1 VPSWDGNDD
10 TLTRWINRVNALAIL
25 SDDVQE
31 ELGSIVPRRFT
42 GNAEIWYYSI
52 HQDVRSRYERSWTT
66 LREAI
71 TGYYMNDQWLER
83 QRIRATSA
91 RFRDA
96 TSPRELPTEYVLR
109 KLNLIDMVYNYTQTE
124 QIRLIMQEAPSA
136 WTPIIQPQNCRT
148 MVELQNAIKYHE
160 ENLVD

>member
-52 HQDVRSRYERSWTT
+52 NQDVRTQYERSWIT

-124 QIRLIMQEAPSA
+124 QIRLIMQEAPSS
-136 WTPIIQPQNCRT
+136 WTPIIQPQNCKS